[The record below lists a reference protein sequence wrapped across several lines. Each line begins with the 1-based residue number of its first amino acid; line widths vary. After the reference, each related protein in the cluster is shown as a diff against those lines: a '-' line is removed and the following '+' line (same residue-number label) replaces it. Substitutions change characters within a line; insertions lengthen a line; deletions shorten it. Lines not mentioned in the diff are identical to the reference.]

1 MVCRNIHMLVLI
13 LGIGPLK
20 PFVTQSGV
28 KFIKRTNRE
37 SVSVLTFV
45 LCSAAVN
52 SYVLFGITCQ
62 LHSSARTNTL
72 ARTLPSY
79 MFTLIFLIIYILA
92 FDLFSPYK
100 WKNNLDVKN
109 CDQKPSLCFKAQL
122 EKVETGARSPLCS
135 ITFSLNK
142 RLGNVDTFWMCRCW
156 LIYNTVWAF
165 FHVFCHAFFEICAV
179 IRLLLECIFKYHSDV
194 QLKCLL
200 SMTLNCLG
208 GVSRSSSCRVLTPTW
223 MWNSSWFQRTYPDWL
238 PQFGS
243 FNNCQQNSPIKQL
256 SSLCS
261 NWDNNPPQL
270 NPFQNVLDVQLQTC
284 CAQTKLCLFQPL
296 WRSLLGLKWERPVPK
311 QQPALCCIKLS
322 LLLLVAKYFTP

>member
-1 MVCRNIHMLVLI
+1 MLVLI

-100 WKNNLDVKN
+100 
-109 CDQKPSLCFKAQL
+109 
-122 EKVETGARSPLCS
+122 
-135 ITFSLNK
+135 
-142 RLGNVDTFWMCRCW
+142 
-156 LIYNTVWAF
+156 
-165 FHVFCHAFFEICAV
+165 
-179 IRLLLECIFKYHSDV
+179 
-194 QLKCLL
+194 
-200 SMTLNCLG
+200 
-208 GVSRSSSCRVLTPTW
+208 
-223 MWNSSWFQRTYPDWL
+223 
-238 PQFGS
+238 
-243 FNNCQQNSPIKQL
+243 
-256 SSLCS
+256 
-261 NWDNNPPQL
+261 
-270 NPFQNVLDVQLQTC
+270 
-284 CAQTKLCLFQPL
+284 
-296 WRSLLGLKWERPVPK
+296 
-311 QQPALCCIKLS
+311 
-322 LLLLVAKYFTP
+322 